1 MNRGVGMNIELEI
14 IDNVI
19 QPKYVELKNGK
30 YIAKVSNINL
40 RTQAQNRSQWLWF
53 DMIAKRLND
62 ENIPTTQI
70 LKADIEWDR
79 KKIKAIFFDPI
90 MSLLYSKKTTTKL
103 NKDEYTA
110 IINTMTK
117 AFGQRGIELPPFPS
131 IEIKDKK

>member
-1 MNRGVGMNIELEI
+1 MNIELEV

-30 YIAKVSNINL
+30 YLAKVTNIDL

-62 ENIPTTQI
+62 ENVPTTQI

-79 KKIKAIFFDPI
+79 NKIKAIFFDPI
-90 MSLLYSKKTTTKL
+90 MDLLYSKKTTTKL
-103 NKDEYTA
+103 NKDEYTS
-110 IINTMTK
+110 IIDTMVK
-117 AFGQRGIELPPFPS
+117 AFGHRGIELPPFPS
-131 IEIKDKK
+131 IETQKEK